1 MIFALLLLAARTSA
15 QIWLPDYK
23 PQELSE
29 DDKLPVI
36 LKHLPNWK
44 EKMTETKLAGSVK
57 DIEIALGARREISG
71 LELTF
76 GAEAAIASYPAGT
89 LLLIEFPT
97 PQSSLAADQAIKSA
111 LNDSTSSVY
120 RRIGNY
126 NAIVFDTSDRAQ
138 AEKLLDQ
145 IKYEKSV
152 QWLGEDPYLSK
163 KLEKYLMNSSKD
175 MLVSTVLVIA
185 FGLGSAILAGI
196 IGGIFFFRLREAKR
210 AHMVTFSDAGG
221 LTRLNLDGLSEPLAE
236 KSE

>member
-1 MIFALLLLAARTSA
+1 
-15 QIWLPDYK
+15 
-23 PQELSE
+23 
-29 DDKLPVI
+29 
-36 LKHLPNWK
+36 
-44 EKMTETKLAGSVK
+44 
-57 DIEIALGARREISG
+57 
-71 LELTF
+71 
-76 GAEAAIASYPAGT
+76 
-89 LLLIEFPT
+89 
-97 PQSSLAADQAIKSA
+97 
-111 LNDSTSSVY
+111 
-120 RRIGNY
+120 
-126 NAIVFDTSDRAQ
+126 VFDTSDRAQ